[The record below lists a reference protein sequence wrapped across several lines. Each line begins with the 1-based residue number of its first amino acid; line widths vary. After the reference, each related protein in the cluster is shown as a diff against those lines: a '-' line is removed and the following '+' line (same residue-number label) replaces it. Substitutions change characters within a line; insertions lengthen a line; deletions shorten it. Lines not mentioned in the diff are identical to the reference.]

1 MIYKKKHLT
10 GFAWVWEKSENTVVL
25 FRAILLPADLVKQD
39 IAACWV
45 PQASEENMAFYKFM
59 EK

>member
-25 FRAILLPADLVKQD
+25 FPGILLPAVVVKQD
-39 IAACWV
+39 IAARWD
-45 PQASEENMAFYKFM
+45 PLASEENMAFRFM

>member
-1 MIYKKKHLT
+1 MGLGKKT
-10 GFAWVWEKSENTVVL
+10 ENTVVL
-25 FRAILLPADLVKQD
+25 FRGILLPAVLLKQD
-39 IAACWV
+39 NAACWD

>member
-25 FRAILLPADLVKQD
+25 FRGILLPAVLVKQD
-39 IAACWV
+39 IAACWDL
-45 PQASEENMAFYKFM
+45 QASEENMALKFM

>member
-25 FRAILLPADLVKQD
+25 FRGILLPAVLVKQD
-39 IAACWV
+39 IAACWD
-45 PQASEENMAFYKFM
+45 PLASEENMAFKFM